1 MHQWRQNNLYSE
13 ATDHRQ
19 EHNKE
24 SIDTTKAGKII
35 FRITQQKPTD
45 KKKQTI
51 IN

>member
-1 MHQWRQNNLYSE
+1 MKAKQFILRSNRSQTRAQQRKY
-13 ATDHRQ
+13 R
-19 EHNKE
+19 HNK
-24 SIDTTKAGKII
+24 TGKII